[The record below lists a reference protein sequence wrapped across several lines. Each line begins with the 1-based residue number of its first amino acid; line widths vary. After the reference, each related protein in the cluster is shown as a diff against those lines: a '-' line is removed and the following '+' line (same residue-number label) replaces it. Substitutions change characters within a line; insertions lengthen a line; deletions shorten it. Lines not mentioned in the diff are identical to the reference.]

1 MTQCVCFSL
10 PWHAVDVILLL
21 LVVLA
26 TRCVASNVM
35 PQATMASHSLLVVV
49 ALAAVTL
56 ATARDTPAAP
66 TEAAAASGMAI
77 QCDSFDYCRACIAN
91 GCGWCGHSTYAIH
104 VLWQRTVDHRCSLA
118 RALLTDS
125 PSLPFQNH
133 GQLLCRQCH
142 WPLRWRHVRTSCRVE
157 LCLLQ
162 GRGVLRHDLL
172 CYVHKEPELWLLRW
186 RRAGVLGWH
195 C

>member
-104 VLWQRTVDHRCSLA
+104 VLWQRTVDHRCSRSLSCTPHRLSLTPLPAPRVAVMQAVPLAPQVAPHANLLQSGALPTA
-118 RALLTDS
+118 RA
-125 PSLPFQNH
+125 
-133 GQLLCRQCH
+133 
-142 WPLRWRHVRTSCRVE
+142 RHAQT
-157 LCLLQ
+157 
-162 GRGVLRHDLL
+162 
-172 CYVHKEPELWLLRW
+172 
-186 RRAGVLGWH
+186 
-195 C
+195 